1 MSTEVCKIEK
11 GRDHAKNLHLKVLTM
26 YMGGCYHRDIEIKQY
41 INDISIFIVRFAVRR
56 FTMRRRISLL
66 VGVLFACALCA
77 CSAQNVGDSG
87 SQAASSAPVSSAP
100 SENNLPEST
109 AAPAVSDSQPS
120 APAESTAASSDINS
134 DATSSADSQSSEET
148 YTLTRYESVCDVPYA
163 NLDYE
168 VYGGEGVE
176 EGRHGLTKDGVP
188 WVAPPGADQ
197 FGDICFSDGHNL
209 YIQCFLTYYD
219 KPSTDFRWF
228 AVNLNHFDD
237 EDSVFLPDETMN
249 QLFVGADGDTLYTAD
264 GYEYK
269 LSAVSWC
276 QDGTCKR

>member
-1 MSTEVCKIEK
+1 
-11 GRDHAKNLHLKVLTM
+11 
-26 YMGGCYHRDIEIKQY
+26 
-41 INDISIFIVRFAVRR
+41 
-56 FTMRRRISLL
+56 MRRRISLL
-66 VGVLFACALCA
+66 AGVLFACALCA

-168 VYGGEGVE
+168 VYGGEGGAAQGHAVVDRAVVTNL
-176 EGRHGLTKDGVP
+176 GGLAKHDAHAVVDKQLAADLRAGVDLD
-188 WVAPPGADQ
+188 A
-197 FGDICFSDGHNL
+197 C
-209 YIQCFLTYYD
+209 
-219 KPSTDFRWF
+219 
-228 AVNLNHFDD
+228 
-237 EDSVFLPDETMN
+237 
-249 QLFVGADGDTLYTAD
+249 
-264 GYEYK
+264 
-269 LSAVSWC
+269 
-276 QDGTCKR
+276 

>member
-1 MSTEVCKIEK
+1 
-11 GRDHAKNLHLKVLTM
+11 
-26 YMGGCYHRDIEIKQY
+26 
-41 INDISIFIVRFAVRR
+41 
-56 FTMRRRISLL
+56 MRRRISLL
-66 VGVLFACALCA
+66 AGVLFACALCA

-188 WVAPPGADQ
+188 WVAPPGAAQ
-197 FGDICFSDGHNL
+197 FGDICFSD
-209 YIQCFLTYYD
+209 
-219 KPSTDFRWF
+219 
-228 AVNLNHFDD
+228 
-237 EDSVFLPDETMN
+237 
-249 QLFVGADGDTLYTAD
+249 
-264 GYEYK
+264 
-269 LSAVSWC
+269 
-276 QDGTCKR
+276 